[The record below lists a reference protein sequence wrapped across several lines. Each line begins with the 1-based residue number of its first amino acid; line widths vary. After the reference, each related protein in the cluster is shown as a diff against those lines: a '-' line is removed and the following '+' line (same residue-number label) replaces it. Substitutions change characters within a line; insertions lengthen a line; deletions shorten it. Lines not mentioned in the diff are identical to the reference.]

1 MRSAWSRVMTA
12 VLVWG
17 TVLVAPS
24 APAGSAAVPS
34 LGPPVDAPG
43 YHARYLVEPNPLQQ
57 TDGMA
62 LDGHGGVWV
71 TQALSNRV
79 VHLDL
84 ATRAVTRIAD
94 EHDAKPLRVPDDIAL
109 GPDGN
114 LYVTAM
120 LDRAVVRMAKDGTE
134 RKVVG
139 SNLGDGGSLTNG
151 IAFNRQGRLFA
162 TDLSFADPSHPG
174 GMWEVDPAGQKPPVP
189 VVRNL
194 PSPEGFGFGPDG
206 LAYVPEMFA
215 GRIDVIDVD
224 ARTVRPLVSGFGY
237 LVALKVDTAGRLVTM
252 ETDTGKLWRVDRT
265 TGQRT
270 FIAQGPPGLDNLVIA
285 ADGTIYTTNFAQ
297 GNVWRVDEA
306 RQTMVPLLLADG
318 EGANGEAKGEGANGE
333 GGSALTL
340 PFSLSEAP
348 DGALV
353 VGDFAAVTRLT
364 GSGAGAR
371 ADRLSRLLVDVGAP
385 ATPGR
390 QIELLTPGA
399 VQIGSAVYYSDFLP
413 PDGRIFR
420 RDLASGRRDLVAKGF
435 GFPWTVR
442 EGPPGRLL
450 VGDQA
455 LGAVFDVDLAT
466 GRSTPVLQ
474 GLRSPSG
481 LAFDRGSGVLYV
493 SDTGGGRVVGVNL
506 SLPAPSPFLVATG
519 LADPEGVAVD
529 GNGRVLVV
537 EGATG
542 RLFRV
547 EDGGRRHLVASGL
560 PTGTVGIGLPLL
572 NYSSDVL
579 VRRDGTI
586 VVSGDADGSLIE
598 LTRSTDGG

>member
-1 MRSAWSRVMTA
+1 MRSAWSRITA
-12 VLVWG
+12 VLG
-17 TVLVAPS
+17 LGAVLVAPAAS
-24 APAGSAAVPS
+24 ALSEADGVP
-34 LGPPVDAPG
+34 GVDAPG

-84 ATRAVTRIAD
+84 ATGTITRIAD
-94 EHDAKPLRVPDDIAL
+94 ETDAEPVRVPDDVVL

-114 LYVTAM
+114 LYVSAM
-120 LDRAVVRMAKDGTE
+120 LDRAVVRMAKDGTH
-134 RKVVG
+134 RKVVA
-139 SNLGDGGSLTNG
+139 SNLGDGNSLTNG

-162 TDLSFADPSHPG
+162 TDLSFADPGHPG
-174 GMWEVDPAGQKPPVP
+174 GMWEVDPAGVKPPVP
-189 VVRNL
+189 ILRNL
-194 PSPEGFGFGPDG
+194 PTPEGFGFGPDG

-215 GRIDVIDVD
+215 GRIDVVDVD
-224 ARTVRPLVSGFGY
+224 ARTVRPLVDGFGY
-237 LVALKVDTAGRLVTM
+237 LVALKVDAAGRLVTM

-265 TGQRT
+265 TGRRT
-270 FIAQGPPGLDNLVIA
+270 FVAQGPPGLDNLVIA

-306 RQTMVPLLLADG
+306 GQVMVPLLP
-318 EGANGEAKGEGANGE
+318 E
-333 GGSALTL
+333 SALTL

-364 GSGAGAR
+364 GSGPGAR
-371 ADRLSRLLVDVGAP
+371 ADRLSRLLVDVGAA
-385 ATPGR
+385 ATPAG
-390 QIELLTPGA
+390 QIQLLTPGA

-413 PDGRIFR
+413 PAGRIFR
-420 RDLASGRRDLVAKGF
+420 RDLATGRRDLVAAGF

-455 LGAVFDVDLAT
+455 LGAVFDVDIAT
-466 GRSTPVLQ
+466 GRSTPVVQ

-481 LAFDRGSGVLYV
+481 LAFDRTSGVLYV
-493 SDTGGGRVVGVNL
+493 SDTGGGRVLAVNL
-506 SLPAPSPFLVATG
+506 SMPAPSPFLVATG
-519 LADPEGVAVD
+519 LAGPEGLAVD
-529 GNGRVLVV
+529 GEGRVLVV
-537 EGATG
+537 EGDTG

-547 EDGGRRHLVASGL
+547 TASGRREFVASGL
-560 PTGTVGIGLPLL
+560 PTRTAGIGLPLL

-579 VRRDGTI
+579 VRRGGTI

-598 LTRSTDGG
+598 LTRSTEGG

>member
-12 VLVWG
+12 VLGLGAVF
-17 TVLVAPS
+17 VAP
-24 APAGSAAVPS
+24 APPAGSEADGVP
-34 LGPPVDAPG
+34 GVDAPG

-84 ATRAVTRIAD
+84 DTGAIARIAG
-94 EHDAKPLRVPDDIAL
+94 ETDAEPLRVPDDIVL

-114 LYVTAM
+114 LYVSAM
-120 LDRAVVRMAKDGTE
+120 LDRAVVRMAQDGTH

-139 SNLGDGGSLTNG
+139 SNLGDGSSLTNG

-162 TDLSFADPSHPG
+162 TDLSFADPTHPG
-174 GMWEVDPAGQKPPVP
+174 GLWEIDPAGAKPPVP
-189 VVRNL
+189 IVRNL
-194 PSPEGFGFGPDG
+194 PTPEGFGFGPDG
-206 LAYVPEMFA
+206 LAYVPEMFL

-224 ARTVRPLVSGFGY
+224 ARTVRTLVDGFGY
-237 LVALKVDTAGRLVTM
+237 LVALKVDGAGRLVTI
-252 ETDTGKLWRVDRT
+252 ETDTGKLWRVDRA

-270 FIAQGPPGLDNLVIA
+270 FVAQGPPGLDNLVVA

-306 RQTMVPLLLADG
+306 RQVMVPLLP
-318 EGANGEAKGEGANGE
+318 E
-333 GGSALTL
+333 SPLTL

-353 VGDFAAVTRLT
+353 VGDFTAVTRLT

-371 ADRLSRLLVDVGAP
+371 ADRLSRLLVDVAP
-385 ATPGR
+385 PPTPAR
-390 QIELLTPGA
+390 QIQLLTPGA

-455 LGAVFDVDLAT
+455 LGAVFDVDIAT
-466 GRSTPVLQ
+466 GRSTPVVQ

-506 SLPAPSPFLVATG
+506 SAPSPSPFLVATG
-519 LADPEGVAVD
+519 LAGPEGVAVD
-529 GNGRVLVV
+529 AAGRVLVV

-579 VRRDGTI
+579 VRLDGTI

-598 LTRSTDGG
+598 LSRSTDGG

>member
-1 MRSAWSRVMTA
+1 
-12 VLVWG
+12 
-17 TVLVAPS
+17 
-24 APAGSAAVPS
+24 
-34 LGPPVDAPG
+34 
-43 YHARYLVEPNPLQQ
+43 
-57 TDGMA
+57 
-62 LDGHGGVWV
+62 
-71 TQALSNRV
+71 
-79 VHLDL
+79 
-84 ATRAVTRIAD
+84 
-94 EHDAKPLRVPDDIAL
+94 
-109 GPDGN
+109 
-114 LYVTAM
+114 
-120 LDRAVVRMAKDGTE
+120 
-134 RKVVG
+134 
-139 SNLGDGGSLTNG
+139 
-151 IAFNRQGRLFA
+151 
-162 TDLSFADPSHPG
+162 
-174 GMWEVDPAGQKPPVP
+174 
-189 VVRNL
+189 
-194 PSPEGFGFGPDG
+194 
-206 LAYVPEMFA
+206 
-215 GRIDVIDVD
+215 
-224 ARTVRPLVSGFGY
+224 
-237 LVALKVDTAGRLVTM
+237 M

-270 FIAQGPPGLDNLVIA
+270 FVAQGPPGLDNLVVA

-306 RQTMVPLLLADG
+306 RQVMVPLL
-318 EGANGEAKGEGANGE
+318 

-371 ADRLSRLLVDVGAP
+371 ADRLSRLLVDVGAA

-390 QIELLTPGA
+390 QIQLLTPGA
-399 VQIGSAVYYSDFLP
+399 VQIGAAVYYSDFLP

-455 LGAVFDVDLAT
+455 LGAVFDVDIAT
-466 GRSTPVLQ
+466 GRSTPVVQ

-506 SLPAPSPFLVATG
+506 SMPAPSPFLVATG

-529 GNGRVLVV
+529 GDGRVLVV
-537 EGATG
+537 EGGTG

-547 EDGGRRHLVASGL
+547 EDGGRRQLVASGL

-598 LTRSTDGG
+598 LSRSGS

>member
-12 VLVWG
+12 VLG
-17 TVLVAPS
+17 LGAALVAPA
-24 APAGSAAVPS
+24 APAVSAANGAP
-34 LGPPVDAPG
+34 GVDAPG

-62 LDGHGGVWV
+62 LDGQGGVWV

-84 ATRAVTRIAD
+84 ATSAVTRLAD
-94 EHDAKPLRVPDDIAL
+94 ETDAEPLRVPDDIAL

-120 LDRAVVRMAKDGTE
+120 LDRAVVRMAKDGTG

-139 SNLGDGGSLTNG
+139 SNLGDGTSLTNG

-162 TDLSFADPSHPG
+162 TDLSFADPTHPG
-174 GMWEVDPAGQKPPVP
+174 GLWEVDPAGVKPPVP
-189 VVRNL
+189 ILRNL
-194 PSPEGFGFGPDG
+194 PTPEGFGFGPDG

-224 ARTVRPLVSGFGY
+224 ARTVRPLVDGFGY
-237 LVALKVDTAGRLVTM
+237 LVALKVDGAGRLVTM
-252 ETDTGKLWRVDRT
+252 ESDTGKLWRVDRT

-270 FIAQGPPGLDNLVIA
+270 FVAQGPPGLDNLVVA

-306 RQTMVPLLLADG
+306 RQVMVPLLP
-318 EGANGEAKGEGANGE
+318 E
-333 GGSALTL
+333 SSLTL

-353 VGDFAAVTRLT
+353 VGDFSAVTRLGGGGPT
-364 GSGAGAR
+364 PVN
-371 ADRLSRLLVDVGAP
+371 RLSRLLVDGGASS
-385 ATPGR
+385 TPTK
-390 QIELLTPGA
+390 QLQLLTPGA

-413 PDGRIFR
+413 PAGRIFR
-420 RDLASGRRDLVAKGF
+420 RDLASGRRDLVASGF

-455 LGAVFDVDLAT
+455 LGAVFDVDIAT
-466 GRSTPVLQ
+466 GHSTPVVQ

-493 SDTGGGRVVGVNL
+493 SDTGGGRVLAVNL
-506 SLPAPSPFLVATG
+506 SMPAPSPFLVATG
-519 LADPEGVAVD
+519 LAGPEGVAVD
-529 GNGRVLVV
+529 GEGRVLIV
-537 EGATG
+537 EGDTG

-547 EDGGRRHLVASGL
+547 AASGRRELVASGL
-560 PTGTVGIGLPLL
+560 PTKTAGIGLPLL

-598 LTRSTDGG
+598 LTRSTEGG

>member
-94 EHDAKPLRVPDDIAL
+94 EHDAEPLRVPDDIAL

-151 IAFNRQGRLFA
+151 IAFDRQGRLFA

-270 FIAQGPPGLDNLVIA
+270 FIAQGPPGLDILVIA

-306 RQTMVPLLLADG
+306 RQTMVPLLLANG
-318 EGANGEAKGEGANGE
+318 EAANGE
-333 GGSALTL
+333 GSALTL
-340 PFSLSEAP
+340 PFS
-348 DGALV
+348 
-353 VGDFAAVTRLT
+353 
-364 GSGAGAR
+364 
-371 ADRLSRLLVDVGAP
+371 
-385 ATPGR
+385 
-390 QIELLTPGA
+390 
-399 VQIGSAVYYSDFLP
+399 
-413 PDGRIFR
+413 
-420 RDLASGRRDLVAKGF
+420 
-435 GFPWTVR
+435 
-442 EGPPGRLL
+442 
-450 VGDQA
+450 
-455 LGAVFDVDLAT
+455 
-466 GRSTPVLQ
+466 
-474 GLRSPSG
+474 
-481 LAFDRGSGVLYV
+481 
-493 SDTGGGRVVGVNL
+493 
-506 SLPAPSPFLVATG
+506 
-519 LADPEGVAVD
+519 
-529 GNGRVLVV
+529 
-537 EGATG
+537 
-542 RLFRV
+542 
-547 EDGGRRHLVASGL
+547 
-560 PTGTVGIGLPLL
+560 
-572 NYSSDVL
+572 
-579 VRRDGTI
+579 
-586 VVSGDADGSLIE
+586 
-598 LTRSTDGG
+598 

>member
-43 YHARYLVEPNPLQQ
+43 YHARYLVGPNPLQQ

-94 EHDAKPLRVPDDIAL
+94 EHDTEPLRVPDDIAL

-120 LDRAVVRMAKDGTE
+120 LDRAVVRMAKDGAQ

-162 TDLSFADPSHPG
+162 TDLSFADPTHPG

-224 ARTVRPLVSGFGY
+224 ARTVRPLVDGFGY
-237 LVALKVDTAGRLVTM
+237 LVALKVDGAGRLVTM

-270 FIAQGPPGLDNLVIA
+270 FVAQGPAGLDNLVIA
-285 ADGTIYTTNFAQ
+285 ADGTIYTTNFVQ
-297 GNVWRVDEA
+297 GNVWRVDEG
-306 RQTMVPLLLADG
+306 RRVMVPLLS
-318 EGANGEAKGEGANGE
+318 E
-333 GGSALTL
+333 SALTL

-353 VGDFAAVTRLT
+353 IGDFSAVTRLT

-385 ATPGR
+385 ATPLR
-390 QIELLTPGA
+390 QIQLLTPGA
-399 VQIGSAVYYSDFLP
+399 VQIGAAVYYSDFLP

-420 RDLASGRRDLVAKGF
+420 RDVASGRRDLVATGF

-455 LGAVFDVDLAT
+455 LGTVFDVDIAT
-466 GRSTPVLQ
+466 GRSTSVVQ

-481 LAFDRGSGVLYV
+481 LAFDRGSGILYV
-493 SDTGGGRVVGVNL
+493 SDTGGGRVLGVNL
-506 SLPAPSPFLVATG
+506 SMPAPTPFLVATG
-519 LADPEGVAVD
+519 LAGPEGVAVD
-529 GNGRVLVV
+529 GDGRVLVV
-537 EGATG
+537 EGGTG

-547 EDGGRRHLVASGL
+547 DGGGRRRLVASGL
-560 PTGTVGIGLPLL
+560 PTRTVGIGLPLL

-579 VRRDGTI
+579 VRRDGSM

-598 LTRSTDGG
+598 LIRSSS

>member
-12 VLVWG
+12 VLG
-17 TVLVAPS
+17 LGAGLVAPA
-24 APAGSAAVPS
+24 APAGSEPVISP
-34 LGPPVDAPG
+34 GPPVDAPG
-43 YHARYLVEPNPLQQ
+43 YHTRYLVEPNPLQQ

-84 ATRAVTRIAD
+84 ATLAITRIAD
-94 EHDAKPLRVPDDIAL
+94 EPDAEPIQVPDDIAL

-114 LYVTAM
+114 LYATS
-120 LDRAVVRMAKDGTE
+120 LLGRAVVRMSQDGRH

-139 SNLGDGGSLTNG
+139 SNIGDGGSGANG
-151 IAFNRQGRLFA
+151 IAFRPDGRLFA
-162 TDLSFADPSHPG
+162 TDLSFSDPSHPG
-174 GMWEVDPAGQKPPVP
+174 GLWEVDPAGLRPPVP
-189 VVRNL
+189 ILRNL
-194 PSPEGFGFGPDG
+194 PTPEGFGFGPDG

-224 ARTVRPLVSGFGY
+224 ARTVRPLVDGFGY
-237 LVALKVDTAGRLVTM
+237 LVALKVDAAGRLVTM

-265 TGQRT
+265 TGERG
-270 FIAQGPPGLDNLVIA
+270 FVAQGPPGLDNLVIA
-285 ADGTIYTTNFAQ
+285 TDGTIYTTNFAQ

-306 RQTMVPLLLADG
+306 RQVMVPLLPAIGGQGSPLA
-318 EGANGEAKGEGANGE
+318 
-333 GGSALTL
+333 L

-364 GSGAGAR
+364 GSGDGVR
-371 ADRLSRLLVDVGAP
+371 ADRLSRLLVDVGGA

-390 QIELLTPGA
+390 QIQLLTPGA

-420 RDLASGRRDLVAKGF
+420 RDLATGRRELVAKGF
-435 GFPWTVR
+435 GFPWLVR

-455 LGAVFDVDLAT
+455 LGAVFDVDIAS
-466 GRSTPVLQ
+466 GRSVPVVE

-481 LAFDRGSGVLYV
+481 LAFDRASGVLYV
-493 SDTGGGRVVGVNL
+493 SDTGGGRVLAVNL
-506 SLPAPSPFLVATG
+506 SQPAPSPFLVATG
-519 LADPEGVAVD
+519 LAAPEGVAVD
-529 GNGRVLVV
+529 GDGTVLVV
-537 EGATG
+537 EGDTG
-542 RLFRV
+542 RLHRV
-547 EDGGRRHLVASGL
+547 DPDGGRRRLVASGL
-560 PTGTVGIGLPLL
+560 PTRTVGIGLPLL
-572 NYSSDVL
+572 NYSADVL
-579 VRRDGTI
+579 VRHDGTI
-586 VVSGDADGSLIE
+586 VVSGDGDGSLIQ
-598 LTRSTDGG
+598 LQPR

>member
-1 MRSAWSRVMTA
+1 
-12 VLVWG
+12 
-17 TVLVAPS
+17 
-24 APAGSAAVPS
+24 
-34 LGPPVDAPG
+34 
-43 YHARYLVEPNPLQQ
+43 
-57 TDGMA
+57 
-62 LDGHGGVWV
+62 
-71 TQALSNRV
+71 
-79 VHLDL
+79 
-84 ATRAVTRIAD
+84 
-94 EHDAKPLRVPDDIAL
+94 
-109 GPDGN
+109 
-114 LYVTAM
+114 
-120 LDRAVVRMAKDGTE
+120 
-134 RKVVG
+134 
-139 SNLGDGGSLTNG
+139 
-151 IAFNRQGRLFA
+151 
-162 TDLSFADPSHPG
+162 
-174 GMWEVDPAGQKPPVP
+174 
-189 VVRNL
+189 
-194 PSPEGFGFGPDG
+194 
-206 LAYVPEMFA
+206 
-215 GRIDVIDVD
+215 
-224 ARTVRPLVSGFGY
+224 
-237 LVALKVDTAGRLVTM
+237 M

-306 RQTMVPLLLADG
+306 RQIMVPLLLASG
-318 EGANGEAKGEGANGE
+318 ENASGEHAVGD

-390 QIELLTPGA
+390 QIQLLTPGA

-466 GRSTPVLQ
+466 GRSTPVVQ

-481 LAFDRGSGVLYV
+481 LAFDRGSGILYV
-493 SDTGGGRVVGVNL
+493 SDTGGGRVLGVNL
-506 SLPAPSPFLVATG
+506 SMPAPTPFLVATG
-519 LADPEGVAVD
+519 VAGPEGVAVD
-529 GNGRVLVV
+529 GDGRVLVV
-537 EGATG
+537 EGGTG
-542 RLFRV
+542 RLFRI
-547 EDGGRRHLVASGL
+547 DGGGQRRLVASGL
-560 PTGTVGIGLPLL
+560 PTRTVGIGLPLL

-579 VRRDGTI
+579 VRRDGSM

-598 LTRSTDGG
+598 LIRSSS

>member
-1 MRSAWSRVMTA
+1 
-12 VLVWG
+12 
-17 TVLVAPS
+17 
-24 APAGSAAVPS
+24 
-34 LGPPVDAPG
+34 
-43 YHARYLVEPNPLQQ
+43 
-57 TDGMA
+57 
-62 LDGHGGVWV
+62 
-71 TQALSNRV
+71 
-79 VHLDL
+79 
-84 ATRAVTRIAD
+84 
-94 EHDAKPLRVPDDIAL
+94 
-109 GPDGN
+109 
-114 LYVTAM
+114 
-120 LDRAVVRMAKDGTE
+120 
-134 RKVVG
+134 
-139 SNLGDGGSLTNG
+139 
-151 IAFNRQGRLFA
+151 
-162 TDLSFADPSHPG
+162 
-174 GMWEVDPAGQKPPVP
+174 MWEVDPAGLKPPVP
-189 VVRNL
+189 IVRNL

-206 LAYVPEMFA
+206 LAYVPEMFV

-285 ADGTIYTTNFAQ
+285 ADGTIFTTNFAQ

-306 RQTMVPLLLADG
+306 RHVMVPLLP
-318 EGANGEAKGEGANGE
+318 ANGGN
-333 GGSALTL
+333 GSALTL

-371 ADRLSRLLVDVGAP
+371 ANRLSRLLVDVGHP
-385 ATPGR
+385 GDGGRPPDKGGVSRQVQSTPGR
-390 QIELLTPGA
+390 QIQLLTPSA

-420 RDLASGRRDLVAKGF
+420 RDLASGRRDLVATGF

-466 GRSTPVLQ
+466 GRSTPVVQ

-519 LADPEGVAVD
+519 LADPEGVALD
-529 GNGRVLVV
+529 GDGRVLVV
-537 EGATG
+537 EGGTG

-598 LTRSTDGG
+598 LTRSGS